1 MRTEKK
7 QQLRQLRVWRI
18 RKNVVGTAERPRMSV
33 TFTGQHI
40 YVQFIDDV
48 ARKTLAAASTN
59 TGDGKGTKAT
69 MDGAK
74 KIGAIAAQQAKAK
87 NITAVVFDRGGF
99 RYHGQIGRAHV

>member
-1 MRTEKK
+1 MR
-7 QQLRQLRVWRI
+7 LR
-18 RKNVVGTAERPRMSV
+18 RKVTGTADRPRMAVS
-33 TFTGQHI
+33 FTGKHI

-59 TGDGKGTKAT
+59 NGDGKGTKPT

-74 KIGAIAAQQAKAK
+74 KIGTIAAQQAKAK

-99 RYHGQIGRAHV
+99 RYHGRVKALADAAREAGLKF